1 MNVNNAAGIRPNW
14 IDFSFPNTNCHIFF
28 SFFLSFF
35 FRLTGFLPFY
45 DKNHS
50 VLFEK
55 IQNVDY
61 NWDDCPEVSPAAKHF
76 IQHLLVKDPKKRYT
90 AEIALEHPWIK
101 VRVKM

>member
-1 MNVNNAAGIRPNW
+1 VGVIT
-14 IDFSFPNTNCHIFF
+14 ST
-28 SFFLSFF
+28 
-35 FRLTGFLPFY
+35 RLTGFLPFY

-55 IQNVDY
+55 IQSVDY

-90 AEIALEHPWIK
+90 AESAINHPWVK
-101 VRVKM
+101 VRGQAFRWVTSPRARGSAGFPSDPPSWTS